1 MKKKIFSVML
11 CMAMAA
17 TMAAGCSNGASKE
30 TKATNGEAKTE
41 DTDKASDSGD
51 KKYVIGVSQGT
62 MNHPFRVAMVDENV
76 KLRRKIIRNL
86 NVLQRTDR
94 TIPQRRCR
102 MWKTFW
108 PAASICC

>member
-76 KLRRKIIRNL
+76 KYAEENYPEFECIT
-86 NVLQRTDR
+86 TDGQNDSLLF
-94 TIPQRRCR
+94 TVD
-102 MWKTFW
+102 
-108 PAASICC
+108 